1 MSFLELHDIRK
12 AYTLNHQENVI
23 LKGINLNFER
33 GEFISILGES
43 GGGKSTLMNIIGGLD
58 HHYDGDVLLDGQSLR
73 SMNVRQ
79 MDRYRRETIG
89 FIFQNFNLV
98 SYLTVLDNVMLSLKM
113 TKTSHAQQVQQA
125 QDLLKRVGLEQQTHQ
140 YPNELSGGQK
150 QRVAIARALASDPDI
165 IIADEPTGALD
176 SENTQEVMDIL
187 YSIAAE
193 GKLVITV
200 THSQEVA
207 DYGTRI
213 VHLDDGQIH
222 DELVIGAPFDV
233 VDKQPTRYRTLG
245 FRQMFRMSMQH
256 MRRMWLRYL
265 LIIFGSSIGISS
277 IVVMLGLGSGI
288 QNYMNHQI
296 TSQVNPTAVQV
307 SKKTGKVST
316 AARKKATS
324 AAAYK
329 AAVNQEQV
337 TAAKNAEVT
346 TANVKQLAAIK
357 HVKSAKLGY
366 YTSTQASYKKTTV
379 TASLQTDNPTILS
392 KTIKDGSR
400 PENGQVLIGRKLAKK
415 MVGKKNYQQALN
427 KKLTVK
433 LATVNRKNQS
443 VTVSQTLTVSGITGS
458 DDTSVVVL
466 PQTVK
471 KMLTA
476 KNVAYRPNFA
486 IVQIDKLANV
496 KQVEH
501 QIKAIKGTNKK
512 QQYNYTGIGDLIDSL
527 NTYIRLA
534 TNVLTGVAGIALLVS
549 AIMIIVVL
557 YVSVSERTRE
567 IGVLRALGA
576 RKRDISHLFFAE
588 ALTIGVL
595 AAVMGLLFGEG
606 WQFLGNMAI
615 YSLIKYP
622 IVRIS
627 GQQCWAALQ
636 SVLSSVYWLLWH
648 RHIWRHGWIQSRVYH
663 MNKSGGVANVFLY
676 YEQN

>member
-213 VHLDDGQIH
+213 VHLDDVQIH

-379 TASLQTDNPTILS
+379 TASFQTDNPTILS

-627 GQQCWAALQ
+627 GAAMLGGITVSVVISLLAALAPAHMAARLDPVE
-636 SVLSSVYWLLWH
+636 SLSH
-648 RHIWRHGWIQSRVYH
+648 
-663 MNKSGGVANVFLY
+663 
-676 YEQN
+676 E

>member
-379 TASLQTDNPTILS
+379 TASLQTDNLTILS

-627 GQQCWAALQ
+627 GAAMLGGITVSVVISLLAALAPAHMAARLDPVE
-636 SVLSSVYWLLWH
+636 SLSH
-648 RHIWRHGWIQSRVYH
+648 
-663 MNKSGGVANVFLY
+663 
-676 YEQN
+676 E

>member
-379 TASLQTDNPTILS
+379 MASLQTDNPTILS

-627 GQQCWAALQ
+627 GAAMLGGITVSVVISLLAALAPAHMAARLDPVE
-636 SVLSSVYWLLWH
+636 SLSH
-648 RHIWRHGWIQSRVYH
+648 
-663 MNKSGGVANVFLY
+663 
-676 YEQN
+676 E

>member
-337 TAAKNAEVT
+337 TAAKNVEVT

-627 GQQCWAALQ
+627 GAAMLGGITVSVVISLLAALAPAHMAARLDPVE
-636 SVLSSVYWLLWH
+636 SLSH
-648 RHIWRHGWIQSRVYH
+648 
-663 MNKSGGVANVFLY
+663 
-676 YEQN
+676 E

>member
-527 NTYIRLA
+527 NAYIRLA

-627 GQQCWAALQ
+627 GAAMLGGITVSVVISLLAALAPAHMAARLDPVE
-636 SVLSSVYWLLWH
+636 SLSH
-648 RHIWRHGWIQSRVYH
+648 
-663 MNKSGGVANVFLY
+663 
-676 YEQN
+676 E

>member
-222 DELVIGAPFDV
+222 DELVIGSPFDV
-233 VDKQPTRYRTLG
+233 VDKQSTRYRTLG

-288 QNYMNHQI
+288 QKYMNHQI

-366 YTSTQASYKKTTV
+366 YASTQASYKKTTV
-379 TASLQTDNPTILS
+379 TASLQTDNPTVLS

-627 GQQCWAALQ
+627 GAAMLGGITVSVVISLLAALAPAHMAARLDPVE
-636 SVLSSVYWLLWH
+636 SLSH
-648 RHIWRHGWIQSRVYH
+648 
-663 MNKSGGVANVFLY
+663 
-676 YEQN
+676 E

>member
-23 LKGINLNFER
+23 LKGINLNFDR

-58 HHYDGDVLLDGQSLR
+58 HHYDGDVVLEGQSLR
-73 SMNVRQ
+73 SMNERQ
-79 MDRYRRETIG
+79 MDRYRRETVG

-98 SYLTVLDNVMLSLKM
+98 SYLNVLDNVLLSLKM
-113 TKTSHAQQVQQA
+113 TRLSHAAQVKQA
-125 QDLLKRVGLEQQTHQ
+125 EGLLKRVGLAQQSRQ
-140 YPNELSGGQK
+140 FPNELSGGQK

-187 YSIAAE
+187 YSIAVE

-222 DELVIGAPFDV
+222 DELVIGAPFDE
-233 VDKQPTRYRTLG
+233 VDKEPTRYRTLG
-245 FRQMFRMSMQH
+245 FRQMFKMSMQH

-296 TSQVNPTAVQV
+296 TSQVNPTAIQV

-316 AARKKATS
+316 KARNKAKT

-329 AAVNQEQV
+329 KAVNQEQT
-337 TAAKNAEVT
+337 TAAKNAQIT
-346 TANVKQLAAIK
+346 TANVNKLAAIK
-357 HVKSAKLGY
+357 HVKSTKLGY
-366 YTSTQASYKKTTV
+366 FTSATTSYKKKTV
-379 TASLQTDNPTILS
+379 TSSLQTDNPTILK
-392 KTIKDGSR
+392 KTIK
-400 PENGQVLIGRKLAKK
+400 NGQRPGTNEVLIGRKLAKK
-415 MVGKKNYQQALN
+415 MVGTKNYKKALN

-433 LATVNRKNQS
+433 LAMVDQKNKA
-443 VTVSQTLTVSGITGS
+443 VTVKRQLKVSGITGS
-458 DDTSVVVL
+458 DDTTVVVT
-466 PQTVK
+466 PKTVK
-471 KMLTA
+471 KMLNA
-476 KNVAYRPNFA
+476 KKVTYRPNFA
-486 IVQIDKLANV
+486 IIQIDKLSHV
-496 KQVEH
+496 KSVEH
-501 QIKAIKGTNKK
+501 QIKAIKNSNKK
-512 QQYNYTGIGDLIDSL
+512 QQYNYTGVGDLIDSL

-595 AAVMGLLFGEG
+595 AAIMGLLFGQL
-606 WQFLGNMAI
+606 WQVLGNTAI

-627 GQQCWAALQ
+627 GTAMVGGTIVSVVISLLAALAPAHMAARLDPVE
-636 SVLSSVYWLLWH
+636 SLSH
-648 RHIWRHGWIQSRVYH
+648 
-663 MNKSGGVANVFLY
+663 
-676 YEQN
+676 E

>member
-366 YTSTQASYKKTTV
+366 YTSTQVSYKKTTV

-627 GQQCWAALQ
+627 GAAMLGGITVSVVISLLAALAPAHMAARLDPVE
-636 SVLSSVYWLLWH
+636 SLSH
-648 RHIWRHGWIQSRVYH
+648 
-663 MNKSGGVANVFLY
+663 
-676 YEQN
+676 E

>member
-165 IIADEPTGALD
+165 IIADEPTGELD

-222 DELVIGAPFDV
+222 DELVIGSPFDV

-288 QNYMNHQI
+288 QKYMNHQI

-366 YTSTQASYKKTTV
+366 YASTQASYKKTTV
-379 TASLQTDNPTILS
+379 TASLQTDNPTVLS

-576 RKRDISHLFFAE
+576 RKRDISHLFSAE

-627 GQQCWAALQ
+627 GAAMLGGITVSVVISLLAALAPAHMAARLDPVE
-636 SVLSSVYWLLWH
+636 SLSH
-648 RHIWRHGWIQSRVYH
+648 
-663 MNKSGGVANVFLY
+663 
-676 YEQN
+676 E

>member
-12 AYTLNHQENVI
+12 AYALNHQENVI

-627 GQQCWAALQ
+627 GAAMLGGITVSVVISLLAALAPAHMAARLDPVE
-636 SVLSSVYWLLWH
+636 SLSH
-648 RHIWRHGWIQSRVYH
+648 
-663 MNKSGGVANVFLY
+663 
-676 YEQN
+676 E

>member
-23 LKGINLNFER
+23 LKGINLNFDR

-43 GGGKSTLMNIIGGLD
+43 GGRKSTLMNIIGGLD
-58 HHYDGDVLLDGQSLR
+58 HHYDGDVVLEGQSLR
-73 SMNVRQ
+73 SMNERQ
-79 MDRYRRETIG
+79 MDRYRRETVG

-98 SYLTVLDNVMLSLKM
+98 SYLNVLDNVLLSLKM
-113 TKTSHAQQVQQA
+113 TRLSHAAQVKQTEG
-125 QDLLKRVGLEQQTHQ
+125 LLKRVGLAQQSRQ
-140 YPNELSGGQK
+140 FPNELSGGQK

-222 DELVIGAPFDV
+222 DELVIGAPFDE
-233 VDKQPTRYRTLG
+233 VDKEPTRYRTLG
-245 FRQMFRMSMQH
+245 FRQMFKMSMQH

-296 TSQVNPTAVQV
+296 TSQVNPTAIQV

-316 AARKKATS
+316 KARNKAKT

-329 AAVNQEQV
+329 KAVNQEQT
-337 TAAKNAEVT
+337 TAAKNAQIT
-346 TANVKQLAAIK
+346 TANVNKLAAIK
-357 HVKSAKLGY
+357 HVKSTKLGY
-366 YTSTQASYKKTTV
+366 FTSATTSYKKKTV
-379 TASLQTDNPTILS
+379 TSSLQTDNPTILK
-392 KTIKDGSR
+392 KTIK
-400 PENGQVLIGRKLAKK
+400 NGQRPGTNEVLIGRKLAKK
-415 MVGKKNYQQALN
+415 MVGTKNYKKALN

-433 LATVNRKNQS
+433 LAMVDQKNKA
-443 VTVSQTLTVSGITGS
+443 VTVKRQLKVSGITGS
-458 DDTSVVVL
+458 DDTTVVVT
-466 PQTVK
+466 PKTVK
-471 KMLTA
+471 KMLNA
-476 KNVAYRPNFA
+476 KKVTYRPNFA
-486 IVQIDKLANV
+486 IIQIDKLSHV
-496 KQVEH
+496 KSVEH
-501 QIKAIKGTNKK
+501 QIKAIKNSNKK
-512 QQYNYTGIGDLIDSL
+512 QQYNYTGVGDLIDSL

-595 AAVMGLLFGEG
+595 AAIMGLLFGQL
-606 WQFLGNMAI
+606 WQVLGNTAI

-627 GQQCWAALQ
+627 GTAMVGGTIVSVVISLLAALAPAHMAARLDPVE
-636 SVLSSVYWLLWH
+636 SLSH
-648 RHIWRHGWIQSRVYH
+648 
-663 MNKSGGVANVFLY
+663 
-676 YEQN
+676 E

>member
-233 VDKQPTRYRTLG
+233 VDKQRTRYRTLG

-627 GQQCWAALQ
+627 GAAMLGGITVSVVISLLAALAPAHMAARLDPVE
-636 SVLSSVYWLLWH
+636 SLSH
-648 RHIWRHGWIQSRVYH
+648 
-663 MNKSGGVANVFLY
+663 
-676 YEQN
+676 E

>member
-1 MSFLELHDIRK
+1 
-12 AYTLNHQENVI
+12 
-23 LKGINLNFER
+23 
-33 GEFISILGES
+33 
-43 GGGKSTLMNIIGGLD
+43 MNIIGGLD

-222 DELVIGAPFDV
+222 DELVIGSPFDV

-288 QNYMNHQI
+288 QKYMNHQI

-366 YTSTQASYKKTTV
+366 YASTQASYKKTTV
-379 TASLQTDNPTILS
+379 TASLQTDNPTVLS

-627 GQQCWAALQ
+627 GAAMLGGITVSVVISLLAALAPAHMAARLDPVE
-636 SVLSSVYWLLWH
+636 SLSH
-648 RHIWRHGWIQSRVYH
+648 
-663 MNKSGGVANVFLY
+663 
-676 YEQN
+676 E

>member
-379 TASLQTDNPTILS
+379 TASFQTDNPTILS

-512 QQYNYTGIGDLIDSL
+512 QQYNYTGIGYLIDSL

-627 GQQCWAALQ
+627 GAAMLGGITVSVVISLLAALAPAHMAARLDPVE
-636 SVLSSVYWLLWH
+636 SLSH
-648 RHIWRHGWIQSRVYH
+648 
-663 MNKSGGVANVFLY
+663 
-676 YEQN
+676 E

>member
-316 AARKKATS
+316 VARKKATS

-627 GQQCWAALQ
+627 GAAMLGGITVSVVISLLAALAPAHMAARLDPVE
-636 SVLSSVYWLLWH
+636 SLSH
-648 RHIWRHGWIQSRVYH
+648 
-663 MNKSGGVANVFLY
+663 
-676 YEQN
+676 E

>member
-595 AAVMGLLFGEG
+595 AAVMGLMFGEG

-627 GQQCWAALQ
+627 GAAMLGGITVSVVISLLAALAPAHMAARLDPVE
-636 SVLSSVYWLLWH
+636 SLSH
-648 RHIWRHGWIQSRVYH
+648 
-663 MNKSGGVANVFLY
+663 
-676 YEQN
+676 E

>member
-12 AYTLNHQENVI
+12 AYSLNHQENVI

-150 QRVAIARALASDPDI
+150 KRVAIARALASDPDI

-222 DELVIGAPFDV
+222 DELVIGSPFDV

-288 QNYMNHQI
+288 QKYMNHQI

-366 YTSTQASYKKTTV
+366 YASTQASYKKTTV
-379 TASLQTDNPTILS
+379 TASLQTDNPTVLS

-627 GQQCWAALQ
+627 GAAMLGGITVSVVISLLAALAPAHMAARLDPVE
-636 SVLSSVYWLLWH
+636 SLSH
-648 RHIWRHGWIQSRVYH
+648 
-663 MNKSGGVANVFLY
+663 
-676 YEQN
+676 E

>member
-366 YTSTQASYKKTTV
+366 YMSTQASYKKTTV

-627 GQQCWAALQ
+627 GAAMLGGITVSVVISLLAALAPAHMAARLDPVE
-636 SVLSSVYWLLWH
+636 SLSH
-648 RHIWRHGWIQSRVYH
+648 
-663 MNKSGGVANVFLY
+663 
-676 YEQN
+676 E

>member
-366 YTSTQASYKKTTV
+366 YTSTQASYKKATV

-392 KTIKDGSR
+392 KTIKNGSR
-400 PENGQVLIGRKLAKK
+400 PGNGQVLIGRKLAKK

-427 KKLTVK
+427 KRLTVK

-627 GQQCWAALQ
+627 GAAMLGGITVSVVISLLAALAPAHMAARLDPVE
-636 SVLSSVYWLLWH
+636 SLSH
-648 RHIWRHGWIQSRVYH
+648 
-663 MNKSGGVANVFLY
+663 
-676 YEQN
+676 E

>member
-476 KNVAYRPNFA
+476 KNVAYRPNFS

-627 GQQCWAALQ
+627 GAAMLGGITVSVVISLLAALAPAHMAARLDPVE
-636 SVLSSVYWLLWH
+636 SLSH
-648 RHIWRHGWIQSRVYH
+648 
-663 MNKSGGVANVFLY
+663 
-676 YEQN
+676 E

>member
-23 LKGINLNFER
+23 LKGINLNFEG

-222 DELVIGAPFDV
+222 DELVIGSPFDV

-288 QNYMNHQI
+288 QKYMNHQI

-366 YTSTQASYKKTTV
+366 YASTQASYKKTTV
-379 TASLQTDNPTILS
+379 TASLQTDNPTVLS

-627 GQQCWAALQ
+627 GAAMLGGITVSVVISLLAALAPAHMAARLDPVE
-636 SVLSSVYWLLWH
+636 SLSH
-648 RHIWRHGWIQSRVYH
+648 
-663 MNKSGGVANVFLY
+663 
-676 YEQN
+676 E

>member
-392 KTIKDGSR
+392 KTIKDGLR

-627 GQQCWAALQ
+627 GAAMLGGITVSVVISLLAALAPAHMAARLDPVE
-636 SVLSSVYWLLWH
+636 SLSH
-648 RHIWRHGWIQSRVYH
+648 
-663 MNKSGGVANVFLY
+663 
-676 YEQN
+676 E

>member
-23 LKGINLNFER
+23 LKGINLNFEQ

-486 IVQIDKLANV
+486 IVQIDKLANI

-627 GQQCWAALQ
+627 GAAMLGGITVSVVISLLAALAPAHMAARLDPVE
-636 SVLSSVYWLLWH
+636 SLSH
-648 RHIWRHGWIQSRVYH
+648 
-663 MNKSGGVANVFLY
+663 
-676 YEQN
+676 E

>member
-534 TNVLTGVAGIALLVS
+534 TNILTGVAGIALLVS

-627 GQQCWAALQ
+627 GAAMLGGITVSVVISLLAALAPAHMAARLDPVE
-636 SVLSSVYWLLWH
+636 SLSH
-648 RHIWRHGWIQSRVYH
+648 
-663 MNKSGGVANVFLY
+663 
-676 YEQN
+676 E

>member
-567 IGVLRALGA
+567 IGILRALGA

-627 GQQCWAALQ
+627 GAAMLGGITVSVVISLLAALAPAHMAARLDPVE
-636 SVLSSVYWLLWH
+636 SLSH
-648 RHIWRHGWIQSRVYH
+648 
-663 MNKSGGVANVFLY
+663 
-676 YEQN
+676 E

>member
-113 TKTSHAQQVQQA
+113 TKTSHAQHVQQA

-245 FRQMFRMSMQH
+245 FRHMFRMSMQH

-392 KTIKDGSR
+392 KTIKNGSR
-400 PENGQVLIGRKLAKK
+400 PGNGQVLIGRKLAKK

-606 WQFLGNMAI
+606 WQFLGNMVI

-627 GQQCWAALQ
+627 GAAMLGGITVSVVISLLAALVPAHMAARLDPVE
-636 SVLSSVYWLLWH
+636 SLSH
-648 RHIWRHGWIQSRVYH
+648 
-663 MNKSGGVANVFLY
+663 
-676 YEQN
+676 E

>member
-113 TKTSHAQQVQQA
+113 TKTSHAQQVQQS

-627 GQQCWAALQ
+627 GAAMLGGITVSVVISLLAALAPAHMAARLDPVE
-636 SVLSSVYWLLWH
+636 SLSH
-648 RHIWRHGWIQSRVYH
+648 
-663 MNKSGGVANVFLY
+663 
-676 YEQN
+676 E

>member
-1 MSFLELHDIRK
+1 
-12 AYTLNHQENVI
+12 
-23 LKGINLNFER
+23 
-33 GEFISILGES
+33 
-43 GGGKSTLMNIIGGLD
+43 
-58 HHYDGDVLLDGQSLR
+58 
-73 SMNVRQ
+73 
-79 MDRYRRETIG
+79 
-89 FIFQNFNLV
+89 
-98 SYLTVLDNVMLSLKM
+98 
-113 TKTSHAQQVQQA
+113 
-125 QDLLKRVGLEQQTHQ
+125 
-140 YPNELSGGQK
+140 
-150 QRVAIARALASDPDI
+150 
-165 IIADEPTGALD
+165 
-176 SENTQEVMDIL
+176 
-187 YSIAAE
+187 
-193 GKLVITV
+193 
-200 THSQEVA
+200 
-207 DYGTRI
+207 
-213 VHLDDGQIH
+213 
-222 DELVIGAPFDV
+222 
-233 VDKQPTRYRTLG
+233 
-245 FRQMFRMSMQH
+245 MQH

-366 YTSTQASYKKTTV
+366 YASTQASYKKTTV
-379 TASLQTDNPTILS
+379 TASLQTDNPTVLS

-627 GQQCWAALQ
+627 GAAMLGGITVSVVISLLAALAPAHMAARLDPVE
-636 SVLSSVYWLLWH
+636 SLSH
-648 RHIWRHGWIQSRVYH
+648 
-663 MNKSGGVANVFLY
+663 
-676 YEQN
+676 E

>member
-222 DELVIGAPFDV
+222 DELVIGSPFDV

-288 QNYMNHQI
+288 QKYMNHQI

-366 YTSTQASYKKTTV
+366 YASTQASYKKTTV
-379 TASLQTDNPTILS
+379 TASLQTDNPTVLS

-627 GQQCWAALQ
+627 GAAMPGGITVSVVISLLAALAPAHMAARLDPVE
-636 SVLSSVYWLLWH
+636 SLSH
-648 RHIWRHGWIQSRVYH
+648 
-663 MNKSGGVANVFLY
+663 
-676 YEQN
+676 E

>member
-400 PENGQVLIGRKLAKK
+400 SENGQVLIGRKLAKK

-627 GQQCWAALQ
+627 GAAMLGGITVSVVISLLAALAPAHMAARLDPVE
-636 SVLSSVYWLLWH
+636 SLSH
-648 RHIWRHGWIQSRVYH
+648 
-663 MNKSGGVANVFLY
+663 
-676 YEQN
+676 E